1 MGGMICYLCW
11 DNACQLKWMRPSF
24 VGVFGAGEENYGDDL
39 MCQRSEIRG
48 RKSEYN
54 QTGAKVMSDKRI
66 VNGGWSI
73 LNPHLSALNYFLVLE
88 YQLLE

>member
-1 MGGMICYLCW
+1 M
-11 DNACQLKWMRPSF
+11 
-24 VGVFGAGEENYGDDL
+24 GVFSVGEEHYGNDL
-39 MCQRSEIRG
+39 MYQRSETRE

-73 LNPHLSALNYFLVLE
+73 LNPHLSALNYFLALE